1 MRNSSPS
8 KSLKIATMDGAF
20 FRGRGKTDVVIR
32 TVSEA
37 TFREAGL
44 RLFTATADG
53 MFSGP
58 ISFHPS
64 VVDRAMTTADF
75 NPDGLPDIFLLS
87 IIGELTIVSTQSGGF
102 NAPRGF
108 LYSPPGQLFPQFS
121 VRDLK
126 SGDLNGDGALDLV
139 VAASGLSD
147 AAIMYGDGHGAFN
160 APVSINSG
168 VTDGAP
174 VAVEIRD
181 FNNDG
186 RPDLALL
193 NSNTSDLVILNNAGQ
208 GAFSPAARISV
219 GVNATGFVAADFNN
233 DGNLDI
239 VVRGESSGLALYL
252 GDGGLGFTQRATGIG
267 GNITNVFFTSG
278 DFNGDGKRDL
288 AIFDDLQ
295 SQTGNGVNIVILL
308 GDGQGGFGQPSNVR
322 IQERLIFL
330 SAADLNL
337 DGRDDLIYTHGF
349 IGDRVFVI
357 LSNPEGG
364 FGAPVAYLVGGGTR
378 SVVSTDINGDGKLD
392 LISSSFDKGTISL
405 LLGDGDGGFNQQ
417 LNLPVFDSPSLIAT
431 GDFDQDGRI
440 DLAVPRSGVSLIAII
455 NNRSMCVPQSSVA
468 PTSAASKFR

>member
-193 NSNTSDLVILNNAGQ
+193 NSNTRDLVILNNAGQ
-208 GAFSPAARISV
+208 GIFTPAARISV
-219 GVNATGFVAADFNN
+219 GVNATGFVSADFNN

-417 LNLPVFDSPSLIAT
+417 MSLPVFDSPSLIAT

-440 DLAVPRSGVSLIAII
+440 DLAIPRSGVSIIAII

>member
-1 MRNSSPS
+1 
-8 KSLKIATMDGAF
+8 
-20 FRGRGKTDVVIR
+20 
-32 TVSEA
+32 
-37 TFREAGL
+37 
-44 RLFTATADG
+44 
-53 MFSGP
+53 
-58 ISFHPS
+58 
-64 VVDRAMTTADF
+64 
-75 NPDGLPDIFLLS
+75 
-87 IIGELTIVSTQSGGF
+87 
-102 NAPRGF
+102 
-108 LYSPPGQLFPQFS
+108 LFPQFS

-126 SGDLNGDGALDLV
+126 SGDLNGDGALDLA

-168 VTDGAP
+168 VTGGAP

-193 NSNTSDLVILNNAGQ
+193 NSNTQDLVILNNAGQ
-208 GAFSPAARISV
+208 GEFTPSARISV
-219 GVNATGFVAADFNN
+219 GVNATGFVSADFNN

-252 GDGGLGFTQRATGIG
+252 GAGGLGFTQSATGIG

-295 SQTGNGVNIVILL
+295 SQTSNGVNIVILL

-349 IGDRVFVI
+349 IGNAVFVV

-364 FGAPVAYLVGGGTR
+364 FGAPTPYQVGGGTR
-378 SVVSTDINGDGKLD
+378 SVVSADINGDGKLD
-392 LISSSFDKGTISL
+392 LISSSFDTGTISL
-405 LLGDGDGGFNQQ
+405 LLGDGAGGFNQQ
-417 LNLPVFDSPSLIAT
+417 MSLPVFDSPSMIAT

-440 DLAVPRSGVSLIAII
+440 DLAIQRSGVPLIAII
-455 NNRSMCVPQSSVA
+455 KNRSTCGP
-468 PTSAASKFR
+468 